1 MQSRGTGACGVALV
15 MTLVTTSI
23 AEAQRR
29 PMVQQPLRQGASQLM
44 IGGTQLDINDLNARL
59 GDAGYPTFAEEFL
72 QLGFAH
78 TSLRHRLLLGFEL
91 AGLMRPA
98 ATTDDGAWRTR
109 VAGGYGMFN
118 IGYDAFRD
126 GGFSVQPKVG
136 VGAGGVVLAITDR
149 AAPSFDD
156 VLAQP
161 GRGVQM
167 TSGSLLLDG
176 SIGVQYR
183 MRPGTA
189 LGARNLVL
197 GIRGGYT
204 QSVLHGEWRRETG
217 DAPGGPTAGWGGPHL
232 EFLIGRS
239 TRR

>member
-1 MQSRGTGACGVALV
+1 MRWHNTRACGIVLAL
-15 MTLVTTSI
+15 TLVTASI

-29 PMVQQPLRQGASQLM
+29 PMAQPPARQGTNQLM

-59 GDAGYPTFAEEFL
+59 GDAGYPTFAEEFF
-72 QLGFAH
+72 QLGFGH
-78 TSLRHRLLLGFEL
+78 TSMRERLLLGFEL

-118 IGYDAFRD
+118 IGYDAFRE
-126 GGFSVQPKVG
+126 GGFSVQPKIG
-136 VGAGGVVLAITDR
+136 VGAGGVVLAITER
-149 AAPSFDD
+149 AAPGFDD

-167 TSGSLLLDG
+167 TTGSLLLDG
-176 SIGVQYR
+176 SLGVQYR

-197 GIRGGYT
+197 GVRGGFT

-232 EFLIGRS
+232 EFLIGRT